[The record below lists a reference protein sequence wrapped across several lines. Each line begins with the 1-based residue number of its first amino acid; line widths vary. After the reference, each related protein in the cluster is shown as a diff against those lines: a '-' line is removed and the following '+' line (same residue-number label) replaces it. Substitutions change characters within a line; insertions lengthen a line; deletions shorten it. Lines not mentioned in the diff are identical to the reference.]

1 MMTRMNISAIRKT
14 IPRISSST
22 PISKW
27 AFVFLTNIN
36 STANTNMMAENIM
49 NIMEDKA
56 ITPYQ
61 LDFWVTID
69 ITFSIITFNCVPLIV
84 FMLIMLVRIKKRY
97 RKEHRVKKISG
108 KRIAF
113 LPTFSNGWFA
123 LNAWAPYNM
132 YKGIDSFTF

>member
-1 MMTRMNISAIRKT
+1 
-14 IPRISSST
+14 
-22 PISKW
+22 
-27 AFVFLTNIN
+27 
-36 STANTNMMAENIM
+36 M

>member
-1 MMTRMNISAIRKT
+1 
-14 IPRISSST
+14 
-22 PISKW
+22 
-27 AFVFLTNIN
+27 
-36 STANTNMMAENIM
+36 M

-97 RKEHRVKKISG
+97 RKEHRVKKSQE
-108 KRIAF
+108 RESPF
-113 LPTFSNGWFA
+113 CLPLATDGSH
-123 LNAWAPYNM
+123 
-132 YKGIDSFTF
+132 